1 MSVCAIIAAAGSG
14 KRMGGDKNKLLIPV
28 GNKKVI
34 ERTLER
40 FQETEI
46 IDSIIVVTADEEIR
60 DIAKNYPKVMK
71 IVSGGD
77 TRQKSV
83 YEGILAAEGYDVV
96 AVHDGARCLVSKEI
110 IKNAVKVAEE
120 KGACV
125 PCADIVDTLKEV
137 SNEFICGGVDREKVK
152 AIQTPQCFRRDLLI
166 EAYKNADGS
175 ETDESSL
182 VSKIAKVHICPG
194 ERKNIKVTTKFDLIL
209 AKAILESGEF

>member
-1 MSVCAIIAAAGSG
+1 MKVCAIIAAAGSG
-14 KRMGGDKNKLLIPV
+14 KRMGGDKNKLLISV

-40 FQETEI
+40 FQETKI
-46 IDSIIVVTADEEIR
+46 IDAIVVVTADEEIKS
-60 DIAKNYPKVMK
+60 IAKNFPKVIK
-71 IVSGGD
+71 TVSGGD

-83 YEGILAAEGYDVV
+83 YEGIMAAEGYDLV
-96 AVHDGARCLVSKEI
+96 AVHDGARCLVSEEI
-110 IKNAVKVAEE
+110 IENAIKVAEE

-137 SNEFICGGVDREKVK
+137 SDEFICGGVDREKVK

-166 EAYKNADGS
+166 KAYQNADGS

-182 VSKIAKVHICPG
+182 VSKIAKVHTSRG
-194 ERKNIKVTTKFDLIL
+194 ARENIKVTTKFDLIL
-209 AKAILESGEF
+209 AKAILESGDF

>member
-1 MSVCAIIAAAGSG
+1 MKVCAIIAAAGSG
-14 KRMGGDKNKLLIPV
+14 RRMGGDKNKLLLSV

-40 FQETEI
+40 FQKTKVV
-46 IDSIIVVTADEEIR
+46 DAIIVVTADEEIKS
-60 DIAKNYPKVMK
+60 IAKNFPKVIK
-71 IVSGGD
+71 TVSGGD

-83 YEGILAAEGYDVV
+83 YEGIMAAEGYDLV
-96 AVHDGARCLVSKEI
+96 AVHDGARCFVSEEI
-110 IKNAVKVAEE
+110 IENAIKVAAE

-137 SNEFICGGVDREKVK
+137 ENEAICRGVDREKVK

-166 EAYKNADGS
+166 KAYQNADGS

-182 VSKIAKVHICPG
+182 VSKIAKVHTSRG
-194 ERKNIKVTTKFDLIL
+194 ARENIKVTTKFDLIL
-209 AKAILESGEF
+209 AKAILESGDF